1 MELSYALQSENVFNR
16 NRMPVSVSSPLQGG
30 VKCKLAW
37 SRLGFDKFGSFCLSS
52 QFRHICLK
60 GLTSLEV
67 FVCHLSFDIYI

>member
-1 MELSYALQSENVFNR
+1 
-16 NRMPVSVSSPLQGG
+16 MPVSVSSPLQGG

-67 FVCHLSFDIYI
+67 FVSSQFRHINLKVEA

>member
-1 MELSYALQSENVFNR
+1 MELSYALQSENVFNG

-52 QFRHICLK
+52 QFRHIYLK
-60 GLTSLEV
+60 VEA
-67 FVCHLSFDIYI
+67 